1 MISINKKI
9 FIMMLSLFAASRVSA
24 GWTVRPRLI
33 FISGCASMHAMV
45 YIHDK
50 QNHHVWSVYM
60 NESFHFI
67 TGEGK
72 ACL

>member
-1 MISINKKI
+1 MISANNKI
-9 FIMMLSLFAASRVSA
+9 FIMMVLLFAASQVSA

-50 QNHHVWSVYM
+50 
-60 NESFHFI
+60 
-67 TGEGK
+67 
-72 ACL
+72 

>member
-1 MISINKKI
+1 
-9 FIMMLSLFAASRVSA
+9 LLFAASRVSA

-50 QNHHVWSVYM
+50 QNHRVRS
-60 NESFHFI
+60 
-67 TGEGK
+67 
-72 ACL
+72 CLHE

>member
-1 MISINKKI
+1 MISTNKKI
-9 FIMMLSLFAASRVSA
+9 LVMMLLLFAASRVSA

-50 QNHHVWSVYM
+50 
-60 NESFHFI
+60 
-67 TGEGK
+67 
-72 ACL
+72 